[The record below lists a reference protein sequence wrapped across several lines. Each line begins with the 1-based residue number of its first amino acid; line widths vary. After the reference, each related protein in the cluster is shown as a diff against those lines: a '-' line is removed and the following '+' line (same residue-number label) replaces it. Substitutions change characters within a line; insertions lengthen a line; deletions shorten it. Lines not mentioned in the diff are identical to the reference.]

1 MRDGGLALFQGRKDD
16 TLTRFA
22 PFDEGGQGLEG
33 DEEHLRE
40 GEGGT
45 YIWALPEKLFVCPYI
60 PKEPN
65 AVVRRELMGEYETT
79 DEQQPPN
86 IRTREVE

>member
-1 MRDGGLALFQGRKDD
+1 MFQGRKDD

-33 DEEHLRE
+33 DEEHLGE

-60 PKEPN
+60 PRESN
-65 AVVRRELMGEYETT
+65 TVVRRELMGGGIRFVMVAE
-79 DEQQPPN
+79 N
-86 IRTREVE
+86 IIYSPFV